1 MAFILLPVKVSFADT
16 LRHRHHSMSP
26 LRFRNE
32 LPYIFHED
40 EEEEGSSPRTALLIA
55 VGAAAGFA
63 AGVLMAERFGGF
75 KGLTDRIKDTFGGGT
90 EGEEEEEFDYEGLDD
105 DEFDP
110 DFDDEVDTPKG
121 SLNGSEELEERVLEA
136 FRNDPILSE
145 RAVDI
150 GAVEDGIIELTGSVN
165 SDDEAHQAVVVARGV
180 PGVETVVNRLSVGAD
195 EALFDSAAHSYEDG
209 DPHFT
214 ERHWEGQQV
223 GTGRRRQGNST
234 EIDRHADPRNKLE
247 DRSLSED
254 KAFLAAADE
263 IPDTSER
270 RTKSTKKAR
279 GGRTDG
285 SAVAPSGVPKADHVA
300 DPEHAPPTNGT
311 RARPESI

>member
-1 MAFILLPVKVSFADT
+1 MAFILLPGKVSFEET
-16 LRHRHHSMSP
+16 LRYRHPMSP
-26 LRFRNE
+26 FRYRNE
-32 LPYIFHED
+32 PPYIYD
-40 EEEEGSSPRTALLIA
+40 EEDDESSSRSALYIA
-55 VGAAAGFA
+55 IGAAAGFA

-90 EGEEEEEFDYEGLDD
+90 GEEEEEFDYEGLDE

-110 DFDDEVDTPKG
+110 DFDDDVETPKS
-121 SLNGSEELEERVLEA
+121 SLNGAEELEERVLEA

-150 GAVEDGIIELTGSVN
+150 GSVEDGIIELTGIVN
-165 SDDEAHQAVVVARGV
+165 SDDEAHQAVVVARGT
-180 PGVETVVNRLSVGAD
+180 PGVETVVNRLVIKTD
-195 EALFDSAAHSYEDG
+195 EDLFDTAAHHYEDG
-209 DPHFT
+209 DPPFT
-214 ERHWEGQQV
+214 ERHWDGQQV

-234 EIDRHADPRNKLE
+234 EIDRHADPRNVLE

-254 KAFLAAADE
+254 RAFLAAAEE
-263 IPDTSER
+263 IPDTAER
-270 RTKSTKKAR
+270 RTKAKKSAR

-300 DPEHAPPTNGT
+300 DPS
-311 RARPESI
+311 ESIKQRPLA

>member
-1 MAFILLPVKVSFADT
+1 
-16 LRHRHHSMSP
+16 MSP
-26 LRFRNE
+26 FRYRNE
-32 LPYIFHED
+32 PPYIYD
-40 EEEEGSSPRTALLIA
+40 EEEDESSSRSALYIA
-55 VGAAAGFA
+55 IGAAAGFA

-90 EGEEEEEFDYEGLDD
+90 GEEEEEFDYEGLDD

-110 DFDDEVDTPKG
+110 DFDDDADTPKS
-121 SLNGSEELEERVLEA
+121 SLNGAEELEERVLEA

-150 GAVEDGIIELTGSVN
+150 GSVEDGIIELTGIVN
-165 SDDEAHQAVVVARGV
+165 SDDESHQAVVVARGV
-180 PGVETVVNRLSVGAD
+180 PGVDTVVNRLVIRTD
-195 EALFDSAAHSYEDG
+195 EDLFDTAAHHYEDG
-209 DPHFT
+209 DPPFT

-234 EIDRHADPRNKLE
+234 EIDRHADPRNVLE

-254 KAFLAAADE
+254 SAFMAAAEE
-263 IPDTSER
+263 IPDAAER
-270 RTKSTKKAR
+270 RTKAKKVAR

-285 SAVAPSGVPKADHVA
+285 SAVAPTGVPKADHVA
-300 DPEHAPPTNGT
+300 DPAEAIKQ
-311 RARPESI
+311 RPLA

>member
-1 MAFILLPVKVSFADT
+1 
-16 LRHRHHSMSP
+16 MSP
-26 LRFRNE
+26 FRFRNE
-32 LPYIFHED
+32 PPYIYR
-40 EEEEGSSPRTALLIA
+40 EEEEEESSARTALLIA

-90 EGEEEEEFDYEGLDD
+90 EGEEDFDYEGLDE

-110 DFDDEVDTPKG
+110 DFDKEFDTAKA

-136 FRNDPILSE
+136 FRNDPTLSE
-145 RAVDI
+145 RAIDI
-150 GAVEDGIIELTGSVN
+150 GAVEDGIIELTGWVN
-165 SDDEAHQAVVVARGV
+165 ADEESHQAVVVARGV
-180 PGVETVVNRLSVGAD
+180 PGVETVVNRLTVRTD
-195 EALFDSAAHSYEDG
+195 EDLFDDAAHHYEDG
-209 DPHFT
+209 DPPFT

-223 GTGRRRQGNST
+223 GTGRRRQGTSE

-247 DRSLSED
+247 DRSLKED
-254 KAFLAAADE
+254 KAFMAAAEE
-263 IPDTSER
+263 IPDSAER
-270 RTKSTKKAR
+270 RKSTKKAR

-300 DPEHAPPTNGT
+300 DPEHAPPTNGV
-311 RARPESI
+311 RARPNNA

>member
-1 MAFILLPVKVSFADT
+1 
-16 LRHRHHSMSP
+16 MSP
-26 LRFRNE
+26 LRFGNE
-32 LPYIFHED
+32 PPYIYD
-40 EEEEGSSPRTALLIA
+40 EEEEESPSRTALFVAI
-55 VGAAAGFA
+55 GAAAGFA

-75 KGLTDRIKDTFGGGT
+75 KGLTDRLKDTFGGSK
-90 EGEEEEEFDYEGLDD
+90 EGEEDFDYEGLDE

-110 DFDDEVDTPKG
+110 DFDEDLDTPKG

-136 FRNDPILSE
+136 FRNDPTLSE
-145 RAVDI
+145 RAIDI
-150 GAVEDGIIELTGSVN
+150 GAVEDGIIELTGWVN
-165 SDDEAHQAVVVARGV
+165 SDEEAHQAVVIARGV
-180 PGVETVVNRLSVGAD
+180 PGVETVVNRLTTKTD
-195 EALFDSAAHSYEDG
+195 EDLFEDAAHHYEDG
-209 DPHFT
+209 DPPFT

-223 GTGRRRQGNST
+223 GTGRRRQGTSE

-263 IPDTSER
+263 ISDTTGR
-270 RTKSTKKAR
+270 RKTTKKAR

-300 DPEHAPPTNGT
+300 DPEHAPPTNGV
-311 RARPESI
+311 RARPDKA